1 MYYEDLF
8 LDLRCHGI
16 FDFTNLDIFIDG
28 WELKN
33 AIVDTLWGGIL
44 YALVTLAAV
53 M

>member
-8 LDLRCHGI
+8 LDLQHMVFLI
-16 FDFTNLDIFIDG
+16 LLLLMPNYG

>member
-1 MYYEDLF
+1 MVF
-8 LDLRCHGI
+8 LILL
-16 FDFTNLDIFIDG
+16 NLAVIDG